1 MKKALI
7 AITSSAALLLAPSMA
22 LAEAG
27 KLEQGDLHRTGTAGP
42 ASVAQAQEEGGIG
55 VAEGALIGVGVAGA
69 TAAIVVCGVFS
80 NCGSGGGSGSSGATT
95 STSTSTSTSTAT
107 STSQ

>member
-7 AITSSAALLLAPSMA
+7 DITSSAALLLAPTMA
-22 LAEAG
+22 LADSG
-27 KLEQGDLHRTGTAGP
+27 KPEQGDLHRTGMAGP
-42 ASVAQAQEEGGIG
+42 ASVAQAQEEGGVG

-69 TAAIVVCGVFS
+69 TAAIIVCGAFS
-80 NCGSGGGSGSSGATT
+80 NCGTGGGGSGSSTA
-95 STSTSTSTSTAT
+95 STSTSTSTAT

>member
-1 MKKALI
+1 MKKAVVAVL
-7 AITSSAALLLAPSMA
+7 SSAALLLAPTMA
-22 LAEAG
+22 LADAEKPA
-27 KLEQGDLHRTGTAGP
+27 EGDLHRTGMAGP

-80 NCGSGGGSGSSGATT
+80 NCGSGGGSGSSGT
-95 STSTSTSTSTAT
+95 TAT
-107 STSQ
+107 STSGTQTSGTQTQ